1 MATVTGDI
9 AVNFQALADA
19 NPWTDANYAVISSGG
34 ANSFQVSSGVLIPNG
49 SGPTV
54 FRYVGGAPS
63 GVISAKVE
71 LNRDSTLYNDQ
82 AGPVIMDASGNG
94 YYIRVNGPACT
105 IRRFD
110 AFVDSGGSV
119 VNPGNQTFSAL
130 STFELTLDPSTG
142 DLEIFLNGVS
152 IGTGNDQTYSAGL
165 AAGAYKVDD
174 NNNAG
179 GIVSFAADGY
189 AVAPPA
195 EVPGL
200 PATVINQS
208 DGSTPL
214 ASTQVAVTVT
224 NATDTV
230 LYDGTPTTDASGV
243 LAALDLSAHASEPAV
258 DDVVTYT
265 LVYDGIT
272 YEFSRTL
279 EDIGA

>member
-1 MATVTGDI
+1 MTTVTGDI
-9 AVNFQALADA
+9 AVNFQALDDA
-19 NPWTDANYAVISSGG
+19 NPWTDADYAVISSGG
-34 ANSFQVSSGVLIPNG
+34 TNSFQVLSGVLLPNG

-54 FRYVGGAPS
+54 FRYIGGAPT
-63 GVISAKVE
+63 GVISAKAE

-152 IGTGNDQTYSAGL
+152 IGTGNDTTYDTGL

-189 AVAPPA
+189 AAAPTVT
-195 EVPGL
+195 EGL
-200 PATVINQS
+200 PS
-208 DGSTPL
+208 STLRVNGTPI
-214 ASTQVAVTVT
+214 ASTTVT
-224 NATDTV
+224 RIVTLA
-230 LYDGTPTTDASGV
+230 GTEVFNGSVSTNASGV
-243 LAALDLSAHASEPAV
+243 LPALDLSATAVEV
-258 DDVVTYT
+258 DDV
-265 LVYDGIT
+265 LVDRF
-272 YEFSRTL
+272 EFTGSAPYRNAIEFTVL
-279 EDIGA
+279 AEDIAE